1 MCAVILVVVAFEGL
15 ARASLRTPPL
25 ARRSPVCGLQDD
37 DPPLLS
43 EAREFFASH
52 SVRLHRVKA
61 TGPGSRTTS
70 RLAVRPDGNG
80 STIIGMFAPG
90 SHDVIPCDQDASCHL
105 PQHPMIN
112 MAVEALGHELSA
124 FGALSAYDERAE
136 SGTLR
141 YAQFSV
147 ERLTQRVQ
155 ITLVVNAAT
164 LVEDPAIERFAKAL
178 WEAHDRDDRIDAPIA
193 DGSPAAAEAPCG
205 TPHLNLHSL
214 WVNLNPTRT
223 NNILSYEPG
232 AWRLLHALADG
243 GSIVE
248 RLNSGASFVLPPYVF
263 RQANMEGFDAIV
275 RQVRDAVPAGARV
288 VEWYAGVGV
297 LGLSLAPDVE
307 WVRCS
312 DVNPSLDAFEASRE
326 LLSPCMQERVTF
338 AIGSAAEP
346 ERIED
351 ARGADCAVVDP
362 PRKGLDAQLLAAL
375 CDGASSTSADG
386 PCSGIATLVYVSCG
400 FPALAR
406 DAEALLEAGWRVRA
420 DEATAHILF
429 PGADHIETVVVFER
443 ETLPPQ
449 PISEESSQQQAGV
462 DEEAPP
468 TRRRRDPASP
478 RARRLA
484 ANKRRAR
491 RVG

>member
-1 MCAVILVVVAFEGL
+1 MCAVILAVMAVEGL
-15 ARASLRTPPL
+15 ACASLRAPQL
-25 ARRSPVCGLQDD
+25 ARRSPVCVIVDD

-43 EAREFFASH
+43 EAREFFASR
-52 SVRLHRVKA
+52 SVRLHRVKS

-70 RLAVRPDGNG
+70 RLAVRSDGNG
-80 STIIGMFAPG
+80 SAIIGMFAPG
-90 SHDVIPCDQDASCHL
+90 SHDVVPCDQDDSCYL
-105 PQHPMIN
+105 PQHSMIN
-112 MAVEALGHELSA
+112 VAVEALGHELSA

-136 SGTLR
+136 RGTLR
-141 YAQFSV
+141 YTQFSV
-147 ERLTQRVQ
+147 ERSTQRVQ

-164 LVEDPAIERFAKAL
+164 LEEDPAIESFAKGL
-178 WEAHDRDDRIDAPIA
+178 WEA
-193 DGSPAAAEAPCG
+193 EA
-205 TPHLNLHSL
+205 LNLHSL
-214 WVNLNPTRT
+214 WVNLNPTRF

-297 LGLSLAPDVE
+297 IGLSLAPDVE

-326 LLSPCMQERVTF
+326 LLSPSIQERVTY

-406 DAEALLEAGWRVRA
+406 DAEALLDAGWRVRA

-449 PISEESSQQQAGV
+449 PISEESSRQQAGV
-462 DEEAPP
+462 DEDASPP
-468 TRRRRDPASP
+468 RRPRDPASP

-484 ANKRRAR
+484 ANKRRASR
-491 RVG
+491 T